1 VCVLRANAAS
11 AVAYALT
18 TTSGPVVPGQTIQ
31 FTVTATNLSSAV
43 QAVYLNYTVP
53 KFTTSEGDGA
63 GTTFPYNAGNVAAVL
78 ELSAISRGR
87 HKVRDIEL
95 YDPQRHPGSPKRIAH
110 HTGDHGS
117 GQRRFG
123 IPYCVNS
130 TWPRVKGST
139 RHADDWCW
147 LIPYLSRL

>member
-1 VCVLRANAAS
+1 VRSKGECCICGCLR
-11 AVAYALT
+11 VDHHVGP
-18 TTSGPVVPGQTIQ
+18 SGAWPDDSVHGDGDQPEQRCPSG
-31 FTVTATNLSSAV
+31 L
-43 QAVYLNYTVP
+43 LNYTVP

-139 RHADDWCW
+139 RRADDWCW